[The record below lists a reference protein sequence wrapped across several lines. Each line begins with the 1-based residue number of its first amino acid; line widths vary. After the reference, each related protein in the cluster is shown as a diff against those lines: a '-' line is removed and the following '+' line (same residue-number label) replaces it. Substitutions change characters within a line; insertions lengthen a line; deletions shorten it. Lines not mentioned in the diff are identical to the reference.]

1 MTTKTFQTL
10 LRRRG
15 FYVIV
20 GILYDKPQGLSL
32 KKLRAELD
40 TQNKHYNNYLRIK
53 EMLFKIKLI
62 TYFLDSD
69 NRKNVKLTDLGRST
83 WAKMN
88 EIVKEVDEK

>member
-1 MTTKTFQTL
+1 MTTKTLQTL

-20 GILYDKPQGLSL
+20 GLLYDKPDGLSL

-40 TQNKHYNNYLRIK
+40 TQHKHYNNYSRVK
-53 EMLFKIKLI
+53 EMLLKMKFI

-69 NRKNVKLTDLGRST
+69 NKKNVKLTDLGRKT
-83 WAKMN
+83 WETMN
-88 EIVKEVDEK
+88 EIVSEVEG